1 MVSSE
6 QLSPVRLTSADV
18 LAGLELSDAAGW
30 NQTDDDWQLFVE
42 QGAAIGFRTARNQL
56 VASAATLPFTAA
68 DTGSSGCR
76 VAWISM
82 VLVATQWQHRGL
94 ATRMLA
100 ECANRLG
107 AEGVTPMLDATP
119 AGEPVYRR
127 MGFQSGFEFT
137 RWQRES
143 QPAEYEAGSRRPA
156 GAIRRASTQDIEVI
170 VALDS
175 VACGLDRGFL
185 LRALLQRKGSCA
197 WLLHDAV
204 GAPAGFVIARAGN
217 RARQI
222 GPLVAQGVSQALALL
237 DAALAQSINR
247 VFLDVPSLWRA
258 LVDALIARGFE
269 RQRSFVRMSLG
280 SAIPGWVKRPDKRQ
294 FVLAGPEFG

>member
-1 MVSSE
+1 MANSE
-6 QLSPVRLTSADV
+6 PLAPVRLTSADV
-18 LAGLELSDAAGW
+18 LAGVALSDAAGW

-42 QGAAIGFRTARNQL
+42 QGEAIGLRTAQNQL

-68 DTGSSGCR
+68 NTAGGARR

-82 VLVATQWQHRGL
+82 VLVTAKWQHRGL
-94 ATRMLA
+94 ATRLLA
-100 ECANRLG
+100 ECVRGLQ
-107 AEGVTPMLDATP
+107 AEGITPMLDATP

-127 MGFQSGFEFT
+127 MGFEPGFEFT

-143 QPAEYEAGSRRPA
+143 QPAESEGESRQPA
-156 GAIRRASTQDIEVI
+156 GAIRRASAQDIEVI
-170 VALDS
+170 VTLDS
-175 VACGLDRGFL
+175 AACGLDRRFL
-185 LRALLQRKGSCA
+185 LRALLERKGSNA
-197 WLLHDAV
+197 WLLQEY
-204 GAPAGFVIARAGN
+204 GGTPAGFVIARAGN

-247 VFLDVPSLWRA
+247 VFLDVPSPWHA
-258 LVDALIARGFE
+258 LVAALIARGFE
-269 RQRSFVRMSLG
+269 RQRSFVRMTLG
-280 SAIPGWVKRPDKRQ
+280 GALPDWVKRPDKRQ